1 MKQAKE
7 KAPRTAATMQSAT
20 QENKLH
26 NQSTADQAVC
36 QEEKILIG
44 RSPEFYQIAKQ
55 LSEHIAELPLSVP
68 NNDKLVGLMIQQ
80 VTEAERAAFNQGL
93 RMGVKFSDWEANR
106 PATLPKLLRSPHSL
120 IRLYRFRPY
129 RRG

>member
-20 QENKLH
+20 QENKVH

-36 QEEKILIG
+36 QEEGILME
-44 RSPEFYQIAKQ
+44 RSPEFFRIAKQ
-55 LSEHIAELPLSVP
+55 LSEHIAGLPLSVP
-68 NNDKLVGLMIQQ
+68 DNDKLVGLMIQQ

-93 RMGVKFSDWEANR
+93 RMGVEFSDWEANQ
-106 PATLPKLLRSPHSL
+106 PAPLPKLFH
-120 IRLYRFRPY
+120 
-129 RRG
+129 